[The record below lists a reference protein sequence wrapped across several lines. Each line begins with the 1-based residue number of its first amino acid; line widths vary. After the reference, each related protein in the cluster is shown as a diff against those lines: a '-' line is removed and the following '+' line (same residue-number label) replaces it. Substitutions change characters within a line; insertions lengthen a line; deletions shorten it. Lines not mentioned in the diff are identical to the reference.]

1 MLLLELNCHNIVP
14 MHSNAVHRDSIEFAF
29 PSDMY
34 TAMAILN
41 LILIPSLP
49 FPVDSVC
56 SVSIVDFAEHFHR
69 ECFFGFRLMHR
80 VACGGLSVYHL
91 TMAIG
96 QSPRPILFM
105 SAECTCG
112 LLIYILVNL
121 ITVGICD
128 PTNLGGKS
136 EFRIDSDS
144 ISNALCKEQKFQC

>member
-14 MHSNAVHRDSIEFAF
+14 VHPHVVHHDASGFAF

-34 TAMAILN
+34 TAMVILN

-49 FPVDSVC
+49 FLVDSVC
-56 SVSIVDFAEHFHR
+56 SISIVDFVVTFPLR
-69 ECFFGFRLMHR
+69 VFLWIPLMHR
-80 VACGGLSVYHL
+80 VACGWLSVYHL

-128 PTNLGGKS
+128 PTKC
-136 EFRIDSDS
+136 F
-144 ISNALCKEQKFQC
+144 CV